1 MKMKK
6 ILTLAFSFA
15 ALTLSAQQ
23 KEEIMSVYTTDGVK
37 VDYRVSEV
45 EKVEFTTI
53 ELEELAKQCEI
64 GNTIYDINTVR
75 EVKSD
80 GGTTYNIFGDDAST
94 PLLSITLP
102 DGGLGVQYT
111 LGTAAAEEVRLKING
126 NTTVKDAKGSL
137 RVNKDKTGNT
147 LTISLEAYYSGG
159 RLRAAYRGTFSAG
172 YTATNRFTIIPGA
185 GDIYTNKVGTV
196 FAKVDAETG
205 TRTFAFGPVESD
217 KVIDMHNGEYAV
229 LFTLSNSKFNSGK
242 VDLAQNPES
251 YTLTIINYIDE
262 TEIKADAGT
271 TGYITAYSDS
281 SVGENGVYFTYN
293 IMLADGTILTGDYY
307 GETKMVDNFDEMM
320 LTQSVGNSF
329 TVSNAYAEVIS
340 KVDITEMQVKESGG
354 YTYLYFMSEGNK
366 TPNDAMITPMIKLR
380 STLIGT
386 GVINLAQTDPYT
398 WEVKYK
404 EIQHSS
410 ADNEYMNKTQQGEL
424 NVSKQGDVY
433 NVQLNLLDSYT
444 TPWSSSPS
452 GSMKTL
458 SISFT
463 GKGAAYTGK

>member
-6 ILTLAFSFA
+6 ILALTFSFA

-64 GNTIYDINTVR
+64 GTTISDINSVR

-80 GGTTYNIFGDDAST
+80 GGTTYNLYGDDATT

-102 DGGLGVQYT
+102 EGGLGVQYT
-111 LGTAAAEEVRLKING
+111 LGTAAAEDVRLKING

-159 RLRAAYRGTFSAG
+159 RLRAAYRGTFAAG

-196 FAKVDAETG
+196 FSKVDAETG

-229 LFTLSNSKFNSGK
+229 LFSLSNSKFNSGK
-242 VDLAQNPES
+242 VDLAQNPGS
-251 YTLTIINYIDE
+251 YTLTIINYLDE
-262 TEIKADAGT
+262 TEIKADDST
-271 TGYITAYSDS
+271 PGYITAYSDP

-307 GETKMVDNFDEMM
+307 GATKAVENFDEMM
-320 LTQSVGNSF
+320 LTQSTGN
-329 TVSNAYAEVIS
+329 TVIVSNAYAEVVS
-340 KVDITEMQVKESGG
+340 KINIAEMQVKESEGF
-354 YTYLYFMSEGNK
+354 TYFYFLSEGFSN
-366 TPNDAMITPMIKLR
+366 PNDAMLTPMIKLR
-380 STLIGT
+380 SSLIGT
-386 GVINLAQTDPYT
+386 GVIDLAQTEAYT

-410 ADNEYMNKTQQGEL
+410 LDNEYMNKTQQGEL
-424 NVSKQGDVY
+424 EISKTGDVY
-433 NVQLNLLDSYT
+433 NVKLNLLDSYT
-444 TPWSSSPS
+444 TPWNTTPS
-452 GSMKTL
+452 GTMKTL

-463 GKGAAYTGK
+463 GKGATYTGK

>member
-1 MKMKK
+1 
-6 ILTLAFSFA
+6 
-15 ALTLSAQQ
+15 
-23 KEEIMSVYTTDGVK
+23 
-37 VDYRVSEV
+37 
-45 EKVEFTTI
+45 
-53 ELEELAKQCEI
+53 
-64 GNTIYDINTVR
+64 
-75 EVKSD
+75 
-80 GGTTYNIFGDDAST
+80 
-94 PLLSITLP
+94 
-102 DGGLGVQYT
+102 
-111 LGTAAAEEVRLKING
+111 
-126 NTTVKDAKGSL
+126 
-137 RVNKDKTGNT
+137 
-147 LTISLEAYYSGG
+147 
-159 RLRAAYRGTFSAG
+159 
-172 YTATNRFTIIPGA
+172 
-185 GDIYTNKVGTV
+185 
-196 FAKVDAETG
+196 
-205 TRTFAFGPVESD
+205 
-217 KVIDMHNGEYAV
+217 V

-242 VDLAQNPES
+242 VDLAQNPGS

-262 TEIKADAGT
+262 TEIKADAST
-271 TGYITAYSDS
+271 TGYITAYSDP

-354 YTYLYFMSEGNK
+354 YTYFYFMSEGNN

-463 GKGAAYTGK
+463 GKGATYTGK